1 MKKLNGEVLV
11 LIGSTSGIGAAILEE
26 IKDESVS
33 LALTSTRKDALE
45 MQVQAEKSRGR
56 AVFGRVVDATDE
68 NAVAEFL
75 SQAKSELGK
84 LDVLINLAGLSI
96 PMKVQDLPAEKF
108 QAMMDV
114 NVAGTFYATRHFLNL
129 VDSNNGGQILN
140 FSSVASKRANGNA
153 PLYCASK
160 AAVTMLSQATQINAK
175 DLKVRVTNVC
185 PGAVDSPFW
194 GDRQVPRETFLTT
207 ADVAEVVHFLLT
219 RESRVVIRDIEFES
233 LERV

>member
-1 MKKLNGEVLV
+1 MKKLSGEVLV

-129 VDSNNGGQILN
+129 VDSNNGGQIIN

-233 LERV
+233 LDRV